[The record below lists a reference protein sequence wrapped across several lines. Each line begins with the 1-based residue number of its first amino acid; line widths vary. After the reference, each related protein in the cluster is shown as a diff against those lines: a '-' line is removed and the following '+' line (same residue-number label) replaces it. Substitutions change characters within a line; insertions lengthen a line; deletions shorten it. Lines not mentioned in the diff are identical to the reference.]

1 MLKRSKIK
9 DVRHEKALE
18 FLVSRAIVVEL
29 EMGTSGR
36 CFNKNSVKEIL
47 SRHSRYTN
55 LYGCYV
61 YSIKAGRG
69 FTPIY
74 VGSTTKR
81 TLGEEAFDS
90 DKLLKCLQHI
100 TSYKKGSLQVSFI
113 IPKDKFDRNVK
124 TRRGRCPKKIIEKL
138 EKVLTAVAYR
148 KNKNLIN
155 IQNRC
160 MAEFFIRGALNS
172 EEGRPKKEVAVFK
185 QMIGLRDKL
194 SVVI

>member
-29 EMGTSGR
+29 EMGACGR

-47 SRHSRYTN
+47 NRHSKYTN

-61 YSIKAGRG
+61 YSIKAGKG

-74 VGSTTKR
+74 VGSTTKK
-81 TLGEEAFDS
+81 TLGEEAFDG
-90 DKLLKCLQHI
+90 DKLLKCLQHL
-100 TSYKKGSLQVSFI
+100 TNYKKGSLQVTFI
-113 IPKDKFDRNVK
+113 VPKDKIDQTVK

-160 MAEFFIRGALNS
+160 ISEFYIRGALNS
-172 EEGRPKKEVAVFK
+172 ENGRPKKDVAVFK
-185 QMIGLRDKL
+185 RMIGLHDKL
-194 SVVI
+194 PVVI